1 MNLYLFRVAGAITF
15 EMQKAAAEAAA
26 AEAAAAEALLERFV
40 LNKL

>member
-15 EMQKAAAEAAA
+15 EMQKAAAKAA
-26 AEAAAAEALLERFV
+26 AEEALFERFV